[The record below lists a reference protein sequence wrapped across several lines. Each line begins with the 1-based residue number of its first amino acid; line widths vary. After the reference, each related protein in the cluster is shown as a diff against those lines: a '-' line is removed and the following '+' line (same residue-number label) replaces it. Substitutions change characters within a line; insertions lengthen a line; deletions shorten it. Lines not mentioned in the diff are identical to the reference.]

1 LAISTDSNI
10 LKHDSCG
17 VIKSTGGSCMYSL
30 NPLSVDKGVR
40 KLLLY
45 WIEVLEITKSSKK
58 DVFGPPR
65 GKIIINKAMVK
76 AMGLA
81 FQ

>member
-1 LAISTDSNI
+1 
-10 LKHDSCG
+10 
-17 VIKSTGGSCMYSL
+17 MYSL
-30 NPLSVDKGVR
+30 NPLSVDKRVR
-40 KLLLY
+40 KVLLY